1 MAFERINLA
10 GRAAAIQGA
19 HFWNRVFVLSTMK
32 SIASVL
38 GCLIV
43 ATFLAYAQ
51 GVGTSGEITGTVT
64 DTSGGLVLKA
74 TVNVVDSQTGLKR
87 TVTTN
92 ITGQYRAARL
102 PPATYDVSVEMAGFA
117 TEIRRAVT
125 VSVGQTAISDFKLNL
140 SKVATVVEVTGQPPV
155 VETERGSQAD
165 TITQQYIADLPVD
178 RRDYLTFT
186 LLAPGVADSTRLA
199 GDQDFRVKQTPQSG
213 LSFYG
218 SNGRGNSITV
228 DGGETSGD
236 SGGVRLTVNQ
246 DVVQEFQINRSNYC
260 ADLGAATGASINIVT
275 KSGTNDVHGTLYG
288 FFRNDAMDARDPFA
302 FSSALANDPTYANFN
317 KTSTGAPIKNTLSR
331 QQYGGALGFPIRKDK
346 TFFFASFE
354 GLRQNSQNSVPIL
367 TDSSIF
373 AGPSV
378 TATSNPFP
386 RTDPRFAQQA
396 IVTALATNPALV
408 PCLAGLPDLPGP
420 ECAFALQG
428 LLSISPTSPS
438 NPFVTPGQTAINA
451 FLVSQFE
458 SQGGVFAY
466 NTREYLAST
475 RLDHHFDA
483 SNELSLTYRYGHD
496 LEESPDVQS
505 LTAFSAGSSIH
516 TYDHN
521 FQAAWYHQFSARAQN
536 EARVQW
542 DYNSFNV
549 IPNEPAQAGLQ
560 IPGFINNIGTNI
572 FVPNFTILRRYEFA
586 DNFTIIRGPHT
597 FKFGGY
603 ELLRG
608 NHTESHTFF
617 PGRWVFGALP
627 GIALSPQLAGAT
639 LNSLQD
645 AGLGL
650 PEIYQQGFGNPTY
663 GYYARPL
670 TAFYAQDSWKVTSN
684 FTLNYGLRYEL
695 DTQFAPL
702 TTYKKDLGPRVSS
715 LWEPFKDHKTVI
727 RGGYGIFYGPVDAQI
742 PDVDLSLRVLNGNK
756 STVENHNNK
765 HQVPDQVNNLVGTC
779 GIDFPPGN
787 PVLPFTGNGA

>member
-1 MAFERINLA
+1 MSRHFRKENPMRSLA
-10 GRAAAIQGA
+10 CT
-19 HFWNRVFVLSTMK
+19 FVCLLLA
-32 SIASVL
+32 ASV
-38 GCLIV
+38 
-43 ATFLAYAQ
+43 AHAQ
-51 GVGTSGEITGTVT
+51 GVGTSGAITGTVT
-64 DTSGGLVLKA
+64 DASGAVLPKA
-74 TVNVVDSQTGLKR
+74 TINVVDSQTGLKR
-87 TVTTN
+87 EAETN
-92 ITGQYRAARL
+92 SIGQFRATGL
-102 PPATYDVSVEMAGFA
+102 PPATYDVSAELRGFA
-117 TEIRRAVT
+117 TEIRRSVT
-125 VSVGQTAISDFKLNL
+125 VAVGQTVISDFKLKP
-140 SKVATVVEVTGQPPV
+140 SQVATVIEVTDQPPV
-155 VETERGSQAD
+155 VEIERGSQANR
-165 TITQQYIADLPVD
+165 ITQQYITDLPID

-186 LLAPGVADSTRLA
+186 LLAPGVSDSTRLA

-246 DVVQEFQINRSNYC
+246 DVVQEFQINRSNYG

-275 KSGTNDVHGTLYG
+275 KSGTNDVHGTLFG

-367 TDSSIF
+367 TNSSIF

-386 RTDPRFAQQA
+386 QTDPRFAQQA
-396 IVTALATNPALV
+396 IVTALATNPAPV

-428 LLSISPTSPS
+428 LLTISPTSPG
-438 NPFVTPGQTAINA
+438 NPFVTPLQTAINA
-451 FLVSQFE
+451 FLVTQFE

-483 SNELSLTYRYGHD
+483 SNQLSLTYRYGHD

-505 LTAFSAGSSIH
+505 LTAFSAGTSIH

-627 GIALSPQLAGAT
+627 GGALSPCLAPTTPPATTNPCGLSTSGAT
-639 LNSLQD
+639 LN
-645 AGLGL
+645 
-650 PEIYQQGFGNPTY
+650 
-663 GYYARPL
+663 
-670 TAFYAQDSWKVTSN
+670 
-684 FTLNYGLRYEL
+684 
-695 DTQFAPL
+695 
-702 TTYKKDLGPRVSS
+702 
-715 LWEPFKDHKTVI
+715 
-727 RGGYGIFYGPVDAQI
+727 
-742 PDVDLSLRVLNGNK
+742 
-756 STVENHNNK
+756 
-765 HQVPDQVNNLVGTC
+765 
-779 GIDFPPGN
+779 
-787 PVLPFTGNGA
+787 